1 MSSADRPA
9 DASRAT
15 PALLTD
21 LYELT
26 MLQAYFDEAMCAP
39 AVFEL
44 FVRVLPPRRNFL
56 MLAGIEQALDY
67 LEQLRFSPDE
77 LEWLRGTGRFR
88 GLFLDWLRDFRFT
101 GAVHAMREG
110 SVFFANEP
118 VLRIEAPI
126 GQAQFVESRLIN
138 LINFSTLV
146 ATKAARCVLAAP
158 DKVLIDFGL
167 RRAHGAEAGLLAAR
181 ASYLAGFAGSA
192 TLLAGQRYGMPVFGT
207 MAHAYIEAHELEV
220 DAFEHFAA
228 SQPRN
233 VTLLID
239 TYDTEAAAAKVVA
252 LAPALLRRGV
262 NLVSVRLDSGDLALH
277 ARKVRAIL
285 DAGGL
290 MDVRIFASGNLDEYR
305 IAALLAAGAPIDGFG
320 IGTHLTTSSD
330 APTLDSAYKLEVYAG
345 QARRKRSEG
354 KATWPGAK
362 QVHRQLDAE
371 GGLLHDYITLADEAH
386 GGIPL
391 LQPVMRGG
399 QRLAPPEPLM
409 SLRHHA
415 AAELGRLPAALRQPD
430 TAAAADAYPVD
441 ISAGLRQLAAQLDR
455 VPH

>member
-1 MSSADRPA
+1 MSVD
-9 DASRAT
+9 DAGS

-26 MLQAYFDEAMCAP
+26 MLQAYFDEGMSQP

-44 FVRVLPPRRNFL
+44 FVRVLPPQRNFL
-56 MLAGIEQALDY
+56 LLAGIEQALDY
-67 LEQLRFSPDE
+67 LENLHFTAAE
-77 LEWLRGTGRFR
+77 LDWLRGTGRFR
-88 GLFLDWLRDFRFT
+88 GAFIDWLRDFRFSGT
-101 GAVHAMREG
+101 VHAMREG

-126 GQAQFVESRLIN
+126 GEAQFAESRLIN
-138 LINFSTLV
+138 LVNFSTLV

-158 DKVLIDFGL
+158 DRLLVDFGL

-192 TLLAGQRYGMPVFGT
+192 TVQAGQRYGIPVFGT
-207 MAHAYIEAHELEV
+207 MAHSYIEAHALET
-220 DAFEHFAA
+220 DAFEQFAA

-252 LAPALLRRGV
+252 LAPALRRRGV
-262 NLVSVRLDSGDLALH
+262 NLASVRLDSGDLADH
-277 ARKVRAIL
+277 ARRVRAIL

-290 MDVRIFASGNLDEYR
+290 QEVRIFASGNLDEFR
-305 IAALLAAGAPIDGFG
+305 IAALLAGGTPIDGFG
-320 IGTHLTTSSD
+320 VGTHLTTSAD
-330 APTLDSAYKLEVYAG
+330 APMLDSAYKLQVYAG

-362 QVHRQLDAE
+362 QVHRRFDA
-371 GGLLHDYITLADEAH
+371 GGRLLSDHVALADEPA
-386 GGIPL
+386 GGVAL
-391 LQPVMRGG
+391 LQPVMRDGH
-399 QRLAPPEPLM
+399 RLAAPEPLAA
-409 SLRHHA
+409 LRQHA
-415 AAELGRLPAALRQPD
+415 AAELARLPAPLRALD
-430 TAAAADAYPVD
+430 TADAADAYPVA
-441 ISAGLRQLAAQLDR
+441 ISAGLRRLAAELDR
-455 VPH
+455 MPH